1 MERFYVFLI
10 RNDVW
15 IYILC
20 AFGLFW
26 YSTELW
32 RAWQILRRAVFGLE
46 RETGTRRRNNA
57 LAFMFVLGAIAGG
70 VFYVNSS
77 IAPTLPPELL
87 RPPTPTPD
95 IFSTPLS
102 SPTPLYTAVPP
113 TPTGVLAP
121 TVTLPGVLVLP
132 GEEEVTLEPTETAV
146 PEATA
151 TPFIGCRVNLNI
163 IEPGEGSVVSGMVA
177 FSGTANTPDF
187 GYYTLEAN
195 GPQTNGQWASLLG
208 RTIDQPVNN
217 SFLGNADLS
226 EWVPGPYLIRLTAV
240 DQQGSTTGSCVIQV
254 TLSN

>member
-1 MERFYVFLI
+1 MERLYLFII

-26 YSTELW
+26 YGTEFW
-32 RAWQILRRAVFGLE
+32 RAQKILRRAVFGLE
-46 RETGTRRRNNA
+46 RETGTRMRNSA
-57 LAFMFVLGAIAGG
+57 AIFLILLGAIAGG
-70 VFYVNSS
+70 VFYVNNN

-121 TVTLPGVLVLP
+121 TVTLPGVLILP
-132 GEEEVTLEPTETAV
+132 GEEEATPEPTETTV

-163 IEPGEGSVVSGMVA
+163 IEPGEGSVVRGMVT

-217 SFLGNADLS
+217 SFLGNADLG
-226 EWVPGPYLIRLTAV
+226 EWASGPYLIRLTAV
-240 DQQGSTTGSCVIQV
+240 NQQGSTTGSCVIQV